1 MLEQLVREINTF
13 RLDIIQKGFIE
24 VEHHMF
30 SSRRSGI
37 DIKIDVKARDLI
49 IIKFYYAGTDRVIAE
64 AKSDRLD
71 ATYIDEHI
79 ELSLSLM
86 I

>member
-24 VEHHMF
+24 VEHHVF
-30 SSRRSGI
+30 SSRRLGI
-37 DIKIDVKARDLI
+37 DIKIEIKSRDLVT
-49 IIKFYYAGTDRVIAE
+49 IKFYYAGIDIVIAE
-64 AKSDRLD
+64 ATCDALD
-71 ATYIDEHI
+71 ALYIHEQI
-79 ELSLSLM
+79 GLSLSQL